1 MVTSLEKF
9 VFASHLRKPKIRNKA
24 RDFPKPIT
32 SQTLL
37 SDVHSTH
44 EASSLSPAAT
54 AAAAAAAPR
63 SPPICVSDES
73 RLALPSSAMSDAA
86 EAAFDLGEYFKDPLS
101 SLYNGLDMAACA
113 YPAREWLYDVHIT
126 PH

>member
-1 MVTSLEKF
+1 MSTPLTERVRYPRLQ
-9 VFASHLRKPKIRNKA
+9 LRLQRLLLLA
-24 RDFPKPIT
+24 R
-32 SQTLL
+32 S
-37 SDVHSTH
+37 
-44 EASSLSPAAT
+44 
-54 AAAAAAAPR
+54 
-63 SPPICVSDES
+63 PICVSDES